1 MKKRYDEWITFTI
14 TPKWD
19 QASVEEVLKGPLM
32 VSNRMIN
39 RLTRRKGIRLN
50 GRIPFL
56 KKQVKIGDQIRIAI
70 RPKEQSDLLPQPVP
84 FEVIFE
90 DLDLMVV
97 NKPPGVLV
105 HPVREKDTHTLAH
118 GIIHYWKQQ
127 GTTGIV
133 RPVHRLDQY
142 TSGLILIA
150 KNAYMHQLLDRQLR
164 ENKIS
169 RQYQAFIAH
178 PLQNAEGTIHLP
190 IGRDPHHPTRR
201 MVKQTGDDAITHYRL
216 LKQTSE
222 IAFIQVELETGRTH
236 QIRVHF
242 AHLGHPLL
250 GDRLY
255 GGDQTWITRQALHS
269 SSLSL
274 IHPLTQQSLSFSAEL
289 PSDFTRI
296 YQHFF
301 TDQ

>member
-14 TPKWD
+14 TPEWD
-19 QASVEEVLKGPLM
+19 QATVVEVLKGPLM

-50 GRIPFL
+50 GRTPFL
-56 KKQVKIGDQIRIAI
+56 KKQVRLGDRIQVAI
-70 RPKEQSDLLPQPVP
+70 RPKEQSELPPQSVP

-90 DLDLMVV
+90 DTDLMVV
-97 NKPPGVLV
+97 NKPAGILV

-118 GIIHYWKQQ
+118 GIIYHWQQQ
-127 GTTGIV
+127 GVTGIA

-142 TSGLILIA
+142 TSGLILVA

-164 ENKIS
+164 ENRIS
-169 RQYQAFIAH
+169 RQYQAFVAGS
-178 PLQNAEGTIHLP
+178 LQDNEGVIQLP

-201 MVKQTGDDAITHYRL
+201 MVKQSGDDAITHYRL
-216 LKQTSE
+216 LKQRNDIS
-222 IAFIQVELETGRTH
+222 FVQVELETGRTH

-242 AHLGHPLL
+242 SHLGHPLL

-255 GGDQTWITRQALHS
+255 GGDSTWITRQALHS
-269 SSLSL
+269 ASLSL
-274 IHPLTQQSLSFSAEL
+274 IHPLSQQQMSFSADL
-289 PSDFTRI
+289 PEDLERV
-296 YQHFF
+296 YRQLVH
-301 TDQ
+301 